1 MEDSDNITFD
11 FDNIN
16 ITPITPARK
25 YVHIIINFSN
35 GLTLEYKFDIMN
47 EEDAHRIIKD
57 FIINQQECPELVFQ
71 VGVCEKPS
79 CVDLCNPNHYC
90 APETC
95 PHRLVSFEYHE
106 EYTYIEVYDGTLYK
120 IKIVL

>member
-11 FDNIN
+11 FDKIN

-25 YVHIIINFSN
+25 YVHIIVAFKN

-95 PHRLVSFEYHE
+95 PHRLVSFEYQE
-106 EYTYIEVYDGTLYK
+106 EYTYIEVYVGTLYK

>member
-11 FDNIN
+11 FDKIN

-25 YVHIIINFSN
+25 YVHIIIC
-35 GLTLEYKFDIMN
+35 GPTLEYKFDIMN

-71 VGVCEKPS
+71 VGVCEKLS

-90 APETC
+90 AKDTC

-120 IKIVL
+120 IRIIL